1 MGQKLPLRHRT
12 CQPIRMSIYS
22 KVRTPRLR
30 LIVGASL
37 SIILFLLIVSPSDAQ
52 YFGRNKPRYENF
64 DFRVMETPHFEIHY
78 YPPMETAAKDAA
90 RMAERWYSRL
100 SKLFGHTFSIRRP
113 LILYADQGDF
123 QQTYTIGG
131 EIGEGTGGFTEP
143 IKDRIVLPLTGS
155 YADNDHVIGHELVH
169 AFQYDIAQKSFQ
181 QGEQR
186 MAYLPLWFLEGMAEY
201 LSLSRAD
208 ANTAMWMR
216 DVVIRNEIPTIDD
229 VSSDMS
235 FFPYRFGQA
244 IWAWIAG
251 RYGDDIVPKLFRAA
265 LRSSASGT
273 LDDAFR
279 IVLSSSEE
287 KLSKEWGDALKE
299 SFGSAATSRTLPDS
313 TGRSALGEDGE
324 VMDVAPA
331 LSPDGA
337 KMIFLSSRDFFST
350 DVYLADLRN
359 GRLSKIV
366 SEASNPHADAL
377 RYVNSAGSWSPDGR
391 YFAFVVYES
400 GNDRLAILDVAEEDI
415 IKTISIPTV
424 GAISNP
430 SWSPDGKKIVFSGS
444 VGGVSDLFIYD
455 LSLEKAQ
462 RVTNDRHADLQPVYS
477 PDGSTI
483 AFVSDRG
490 VATDFGLLSY
500 AHPGISLLNVSTL
513 AITQL
518 DLFSGGKAI
527 NPMYSP
533 DGKSLF
539 VIADPDGYS
548 DIYRIDLADRRVT
561 RITKVATGVSGIT
574 AISPAMSVARNTGD
588 LAFSVFTGGG
598 YSVRILPA
606 ATPPVAINNSAG
618 GLVSGRILPP
628 QDGRNAVV
636 NGYLGDS
643 RTGLPSDSTT
653 YPMREYTPTLK
664 LDYVGIPYLGAA
676 ASADG
681 VTLAAA
687 TAFYF
692 SDYLEYNRLALGLS
706 INGDLADVGGE
717 IFYEYARYR
726 WGWGVGAAHYPI
738 TQRGAQVRRVNVD
751 TGGTVVTVDAVDRL
765 TQRTYIDQVELVGKY
780 PFSTTRRFE
789 IGTGFTRYSF
799 SGDINTQLVLP
810 NGQVLA
816 DNTVDLDFGPGLNL
830 LQSHIAY
837 VGDNSYFGFTG
848 PIKGERFRAEL
859 GGTVG
864 SLRFMSLTLDYR
876 RYFYLKPFTLAFR
889 GFHYG
894 RYGPDEL
901 SDRISPLFLGYE
913 WNVRGYMQD
922 SFNPAVECSGPGCP
936 EFDRLLGSKIVL
948 GGAELRLP
956 IFGTANYGLI
966 NFPYLPTDFIAFAD
980 AGLAWHPGSNAR
992 LALDPES
999 LDRVPVTSVGFAG
1012 RFNLFGYAVL
1022 EIFNALPFERPK
1034 SGWVWGISLQ
1044 PGW

>member
-1 MGQKLPLRHRT
+1 
-12 CQPIRMSIYS
+12 MSIYNRPVTAS
-22 KVRTPRLR
+22 RLSH
-30 LIVGASL
+30 IVGVSL
-37 SIILFLLIVSPSDAQ
+37 SIVLILFIASPLYSQ

-100 SKLFGHTFSIRRP
+100 SKLFGHTFTVRRP
-113 LILYADQGDF
+113 IILYADQGDF
-123 QQTYTIGG
+123 QQTYTTGG

-169 AFQYDIAQKSFQ
+169 AFQYDIAQRSFQ

-201 LSLSRAD
+201 LSLGRND
-208 ANTAMWMR
+208 ANTTMWMR

-229 VSSDMS
+229 VSRNMS
-235 FFPYRFGQA
+235 YFPYRFGQA
-244 IWAWIAG
+244 IWAWLAG
-251 RYGDDIVPKLFRAA
+251 KYGDDIIPKLFRNA
-265 LRSSASGT
+265 LRTSVNGT

-279 IVLSSSEE
+279 IVLSSNEE
-287 KLSKEWGDALKE
+287 KLSKEWADALKTT
-299 SFGSAATSRTLPDS
+299 FGSAATSRTLPDRL
-313 TGRSALGEDGE
+313 GRSALGDNGE
-324 VMDVAPA
+324 SIDIAPA
-331 LSPDGA
+331 LSPDGT
-337 KMIFLSSRDFFST
+337 KMIFLSSRDLFTT
-350 DVYLADLRN
+350 DVYLADLRS
-359 GRLSKIV
+359 GKLSRIV
-366 SEASNPHADAL
+366 SESSNPHADAL

-391 YFAFVVYES
+391 LFAFVVYES
-400 GNDRLAILDVAEEDI
+400 GNDRLAILNVADEAI
-415 IKTISIPTV
+415 VRSIAVPTV

-444 VGGVSDLFIYD
+444 VGGMSDLFIYD
-455 LSLEKAQ
+455 LALEKSQ
-462 RVTNDRHADLQPVYS
+462 RLTNDRYADLQPVYS
-477 PDGSTI
+477 PDGNTI

-490 VATDFGLLSY
+490 ASTDFSSLSY
-500 AHPGISLLNVSTL
+500 GHPGISLLNVSTL

-518 DLFSGGKAI
+518 DLFASGKAI

-533 DGKSLF
+533 DGKSLY

-548 DIYRIDLADRRVT
+548 DLYQVNLGDRRVT
-561 RITKVATGVSGIT
+561 RVTNVATGVSGIT
-574 AISPAMSVARNTGD
+574 GISPAMSIARNTGD
-588 LAFSVFTGGG
+588 LAFSVFTEGG
-598 YSVRILPA
+598 YSIRLLPPA
-606 ATPPVAINNSAG
+606 APALTANDSAG
-618 GLVSGRILPP
+618 GLTNGRILPP
-628 QDGRNAVV
+628 PNGKDAVV
-636 NGYLGDS
+636 GSYLRDAL
-643 RTGLPSDSTT
+643 TGLPSDSTT
-653 YPMREYTPTLK
+653 YPTREYSPTLK
-664 LDYVGIPYLGAA
+664 LDYIGIPYLGAS

-687 TAFYF
+687 TALYF

-706 INGDLADVGGE
+706 INGELADIGAEV
-717 IFYEYARYR
+717 FYEYTKYR
-726 WGWGVGAAHYPI
+726 WGWGVGAGHYPI
-738 TQRGAQVRRVNVD
+738 TQRGVQIRQVNVD
-751 TGGTVVTVDAVDRL
+751 LNGTVVTADAIDRL

-789 IGTGFTRYSF
+789 IGAGFTRYSF
-799 SGDINTQLVLP
+799 TGDINTQLVLP
-810 NGQVLA
+810 NGQVIA
-816 DNTVDLDFGPGLNL
+816 DNTEDLDFGPGVNL
-830 LQSHIAY
+830 LQSYVAY

-848 PIKGERFRAEL
+848 PIKGERFRAEV

-864 SLRFMSLTLDYR
+864 SLRFMTLTLDYR
-876 RYFYLKPFTLAFR
+876 RYFFLKPFTVAFR
-889 GFHYG
+889 GYHYG

-922 SFNPAVECSGPGCP
+922 SFDPSVECSGAGCP
-936 EFDRLLGSKIVL
+936 EFDRLLGSKVVL

-956 IFGTANYGLI
+956 LFGTANFGLI
-966 NFPYLPTDFIAFAD
+966 NFPYLPTDLIAFAD
-980 AGLAWHPGSNAR
+980 GGLAWYPGSNAR

-999 LDRVPVTSVGFAG
+999 LDRVPVTSVGFAA

-1022 EIFNALPFERPK
+1022 EVFNALPFERPK